1 MEWWV
6 IECFES
12 SANFRINIPPPFYS
26 SCSWCSDD
34 LATSNT
40 EKHVSLL
47 YHKNRPH
54 LQLPPTS
61 SSTKTKIMFSK
72 LREEKNLKVSL
83 PLVICRSYDPS
94 ITSMPTATSN
104 TVFST
109 RLFFHSLSLNEVWLI
124 TCKFYVTILFWYCME
139 QAETCI
145 TNWKVE
151 VFFSTLSGFLSI
163 SNNF

>member
-47 YHKNRPH
+47 CHKNRPH
-54 LQLPPTS
+54 LQLPPAS

-72 LREEKNLKVSL
+72 LREEKLEGVVAS
-83 PLVICRSYDPS
+83 CY
-94 ITSMPTATSN
+94 MPQLRPINHFYAN
-104 TVFST
+104 CYFKH
-109 RLFFHSLSLNEVWLI
+109 RLFNTIIFSFFISEWGLI
-124 TCKFYVTILFWYCME
+124 NYLQILCYH
-139 QAETCI
+139 I
-145 TNWKVE
+145 IL
-151 VFFSTLSGFLSI
+151 TLQGTGANLYH
-163 SNNF
+163 